1 MLAFFSFFSFFFCCF
16 CSFVFL
22 FFLRF
27 FQLCFF
33 CFLFV
38 LFLLAYFL
46 LFLFSGVPF
55 FADCL
60 AIVFFCLFF
69 GAFYIV
75 ALFDSNQVCWFLELY
90 SAVLAVINLTAQICQ
105 SCHHVISIYDNAPHT
120 MLWFAGV
127 APASLILW
135 SHCFSV
141 WIWSTRVQDEMM
153 HIRSTCLDPLRAL
166 AGVFCQT
173 RFHFSSTLGTCWLR
187 LGAPPEAAIAKYIED
202 SQFQTTSDN
211 RL

>member
-1 MLAFFSFFSFFFCCF
+1 MFSFFAFCLFCFFSPTFFFFFFQVCLF
-16 CSFVFL
+16 LLTALLL
-22 FFLRF
+22 FFL
-27 FQLCFF
+27 L
-33 CFLFV
+33 
-38 LFLLAYFL
+38 
-46 LFLFSGVPF
+46 
-55 FADCL
+55 
-60 AIVFFCLFF
+60 VFFC
-69 GAFYIV
+69 AFYIV
-75 ALFDSNQVCWFLELY
+75 AFFDSNQVCWFLELY

-105 SCHHVISIYDNAPHT
+105 SCHHVISIYDSAPHT